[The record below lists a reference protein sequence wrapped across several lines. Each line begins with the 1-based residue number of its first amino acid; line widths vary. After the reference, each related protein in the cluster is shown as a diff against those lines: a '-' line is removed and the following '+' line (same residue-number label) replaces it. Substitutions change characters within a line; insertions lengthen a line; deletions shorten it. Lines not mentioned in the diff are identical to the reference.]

1 MQSKCKPKCK
11 FAVNCY
17 KNWPTIFCTSSCV
30 AAMRGFGV
38 SSFSH
43 LWSSWCRCLRP
54 EENSQVCR
62 RALHIRLGHT
72 TLQLL
77 WLHKIIIFIVFPL

>member
-43 LWSSWCRCLRP
+43 LWSSWCRCL
-54 EENSQVCR
+54 
-62 RALHIRLGHT
+62 
-72 TLQLL
+72 
-77 WLHKIIIFIVFPL
+77 